1 MSARYE
7 ETAAEDIHAW
17 LLDLPPAIPATV
29 LDVGAGSGRAA
40 AWLAAKGYDVTAV
53 EPSAN
58 MRAASAVYRLLGK
71 TLRSLPNCHADASTR
86 AQHAKSQYIP
96 LTVHNEVDWPP
107 VPSKGNL
114 RGDLVRYTF
123 SWSDSSKRAVMA

>member
-58 MRAASAVYRLLGK
+58 MRAASARLHPTTRVHWIND
-71 TLRSLPNCHADASTR
+71 TL
-86 AQHAKSQYIP
+86 Q
-96 LTVHNEVDWPP
+96 
-107 VPSKGNL
+107 
-114 RGDLVRYTF
+114 
-123 SWSDSSKRAVMA
+123 